1 MDRRKVG
8 DTRGS
13 NQHQTSRRRHDTN
26 IPCLGSRRMAGLDSR
41 SQQLYRRARQVIPGG
56 VNSPVRNYS
65 PYPLF
70 VGSAKGSKFKTV
82 DSQEYLD
89 YCMAYGAL
97 IDGQPTEIEVEL
109 AELIASLMP
118 SMEMVRLVNSGT
130 EATMH
135 AIRLA
140 RAFSG
145 KKKVLKFEGG
155 FHGSHD
161 SVLVKAGSG
170 ATLLG
175 SPSSEGVSS
184 EVAKNTLVSRFND
197 EKVAGK
203 IIRDHSSE
211 LAAVIVE
218 PVLGNIGP
226 VLPNPGFLETLR
238 KITEENEVLLIFDEV
253 ITGFR
258 LSIGG
263 AQEYYKIRPDLTI
276 LGKILGGGLPLS
288 AFGGRRDILE
298 KLAPLGP
305 VYQAGTY
312 SGNPVSVSAALATLD
327 SLRKR
332 GGQVYSRLERMGDEM
347 RHGMSDHLESARVTA
362 QVNGVAS
369 MFQLFFTDRPV
380 TDYHSAKS
388 ADMRKYEKYFH
399 SLLASRIFVPP
410 SQFETCFLSTAHNE
424 DELEATLGA
433 IGAAVKTLSR

>member
-1 MDRRKVG
+1 
-8 DTRGS
+8 
-13 NQHQTSRRRHDTN
+13 
-26 IPCLGSRRMAGLDSR
+26 MAGLDSR
-41 SQQLYRRARQVIPGG
+41 SQQLYRRAREVIPGG
-56 VNSPVRNYS
+56 VNSPVRSYS

-70 VGSAKGSKFKTV
+70 VASAKGSKFKTV

-97 IDGQPTEIEVEL
+97 IDGHARAEVIGAVEEALEKGSIYGQPTEMEVEL
-109 AELIASLMP
+109 AELIASIMP
-118 SMEMVRLVNSGT
+118 SMKMVRLVNSGT

-140 RAFSG
+140 RAFTE

-175 SPSSEGVSS
+175 SPSSEGVPS

-197 EKVAGK
+197 EKIASK
-203 IIRDHSSE
+203 IIRDHSNE
-211 LAAVIVE
+211 LAGVIVE

-226 VLPNPGFLETLR
+226 ILPRPGFLETLR
-238 KITEENEVLLIFDEV
+238 KVTEENEVLLIFDEV

-258 LSIGG
+258 LSMGG

-276 LGKILGGGLPLS
+276 LGKVLGGGLPLS
-288 AFGGRRDILE
+288 AFGGRRDIME
-298 KLAPLGP
+298 KLAPMGP

-312 SGNPVSVSAALATLD
+312 SGNPVSVSAALATLQ
-327 SLRKR
+327 SLKKR
-332 GGQVYSRLERMGDEM
+332 GGQVYSRLEKMGDTM
-347 RHGMSDHLESARVTA
+347 RRGISDHLEAARVTA
-362 QVNGVAS
+362 QVSGLGS
-369 MFQLFFTDRPV
+369 MFQLFFTDRQV

-388 ADMRKYEKYFH
+388 ADIRKYEKYFH

-410 SQFETCFLSTAHNE
+410 SQFETCFLSTAHTE
-424 DELEATLGA
+424 DELESTLDA
-433 IGAAVKTLSR
+433 IGAAVKTLPR

>member
-1 MDRRKVG
+1 
-8 DTRGS
+8 
-13 NQHQTSRRRHDTN
+13 
-26 IPCLGSRRMAGLDSR
+26 MAGLDSR
-41 SQQLYRRARQVIPGG
+41 SQQLYRRAREVIPGG

-70 VGSAKGSKFKTV
+70 IASAKGSKFKTV

-97 IDGQPTEIEVEL
+97 IDGHARTEVIEAVEEALEKGSIYGQPTEMEVEL
-109 AELIASLMP
+109 VELIASIMP
-118 SMEMVRLVNSGT
+118 SMKMVRLVNSGT

-140 RAFSG
+140 RAFTE

-175 SPSSEGVSS
+175 SPSSEGVPS

-197 EKVAGK
+197 EKIASK

-211 LAAVIVE
+211 LAGVILE

-226 VLPNPGFLETLR
+226 VLPRPGFLETLR
-238 KITEENEVLLIFDEV
+238 KVTEENEVLLIFDEV

-258 LSIGG
+258 LSMGG

-276 LGKILGGGLPLS
+276 LGKVLGGGLPLS
-288 AFGGRRDILE
+288 AFGGRRDIME
-298 KLAPLGP
+298 KLAPMGP

-312 SGNPVSVSAALATLD
+312 SGNPVSVSAALATLQ
-327 SLRKR
+327 SLKKR
-332 GGQVYSRLERMGDEM
+332 GGQVYSRLEKMGDTM
-347 RHGMSDHLESARVTA
+347 RRGISDHLEAARVTA
-362 QVNGVAS
+362 QVSGLGS
-369 MFQLFFTDRPV
+369 MFQLFFTDRQV

-388 ADMRKYEKYFH
+388 ADIRKYEKYFH

-410 SQFETCFLSTAHNE
+410 SQFETCFLSTAHTE
-424 DELEATLGA
+424 DELESTLDA
-433 IGAAVKTLSR
+433 IGAAMKTLPR

>member
-1 MDRRKVG
+1 
-8 DTRGS
+8 
-13 NQHQTSRRRHDTN
+13 
-26 IPCLGSRRMAGLDSR
+26 MAGLDSR
-41 SQQLYRRARQVIPGG
+41 SQQLYRRAREVIPGG
-56 VNSPVRNYS
+56 VNSPVRSYS

-70 VGSAKGSKFKTV
+70 ITSAKGSKFNTV

-97 IDGQPTEIEVEL
+97 IDGHARAEVIQAVEEALEKGSIYGQPTEMEVEL
-109 AELIASLMP
+109 SELIASMIP
-118 SMEMVRLVNSGT
+118 SMKMVRLVNSGT

-140 RAFSG
+140 RAFSE

-175 SPSSEGVSS
+175 SPSSEGVPS
-184 EVAKNTLVSRFND
+184 EVAKNTLVTRFND
-197 EKVAGK
+197 EKIATK
-203 IIRDHSSE
+203 IIRDHSDE

-226 VLPNPGFLETLR
+226 VLPKPGFLETLR
-238 KITEENEVLLIFDEV
+238 KVTEENEVLLIFDEV

-288 AFGGRRDILE
+288 AFGGRRDIME
-298 KLAPLGP
+298 KLAPMGP

-312 SGNPVSVSAALATLD
+312 SGNPVSVSAALATLQ
-327 SLRKR
+327 SLKKR
-332 GGQVYSRLERMGDEM
+332 AGQVYSRLEKMGD
-347 RHGMSDHLESARVTA
+347 RIRGGIGDHLESVSMAA
-362 QVNGVAS
+362 QVNGLGS
-369 MFQLFFTDRPV
+369 MFQLFFTDRSV

-388 ADMRKYEKYFH
+388 ADIRKYEKYFH

-410 SQFETCFLSTAHNE
+410 SQFETCFLSTAHIE
-424 DELEATLGA
+424 DELDSTLDA
-433 IGAAVKTLSR
+433 IGAAVKTLPR

>member
-1 MDRRKVG
+1 
-8 DTRGS
+8 
-13 NQHQTSRRRHDTN
+13 
-26 IPCLGSRRMAGLDSR
+26 MAGLDSR
-41 SQQLYRRARQVIPGG
+41 SHQLYRRAREVIPGG
-56 VNSPVRNYS
+56 VNSPVRSYS

-70 VGSAKGSKFKTV
+70 VASAKGSKFKTV
-82 DSQEYLD
+82 DGQEYLD

-97 IDGQPTEIEVEL
+97 IDGHAQAEVIDAVEQALEKGSIYGQPTEMEVEL
-109 AELIASLMP
+109 AELIASLIP
-118 SMEMVRLVNSGT
+118 SVEMVRLVNSGT

-140 RAFSG
+140 RAFTE

-175 SPSSEGVSS
+175 SPSTEGVPI

-197 EKVAGK
+197 EKIAGK
-203 IIRDHSSE
+203 IIRDHSNE

-218 PVLGNIGP
+218 PVLGNVGP
-226 VLPNPGFLETLR
+226 VLPKPRFLETLR
-238 KITEENEVLLIFDEV
+238 KVTEENDVLLIFDEV

-288 AFGGRRDILE
+288 AFGGRREIME

-312 SGNPVSVSAALATLD
+312 SGNPVSVSAALATLE

-332 GGQVYSRLERMGDEM
+332 AGQVYSRLEKMGDEM
-347 RHGMSDHLESARVTA
+347 RRGIGDHLESSRVTA

-380 TDYHSAKS
+380 MDYHSAKS
-388 ADMRKYEKYFH
+388 ADIGRYEKYFH
-399 SLLASRIFVPP
+399 SLLASRVFVPP
-410 SQFETCFLSTAHNE
+410 SQFETCFLSTAHAE
-424 DELEATLGA
+424 DELQATLDA
-433 IGAAVKTLSR
+433 IGIAVKNLPR

>member
-1 MDRRKVG
+1 
-8 DTRGS
+8 
-13 NQHQTSRRRHDTN
+13 
-26 IPCLGSRRMAGLDSR
+26 MAGLDSR
-41 SQQLYRRARQVIPGG
+41 SQQLYRRAREVIPGG
-56 VNSPVRNYS
+56 VNSPVRSYS

-70 VGSAKGSKFKTV
+70 IGSAKGSKFKTV
-82 DSQEYLD
+82 DSEEYLD

-97 IDGQPTEIEVEL
+97 IDGHARAEVIQAVEEALEKGSIYGQPTEMEVEL
-109 AELIASLMP
+109 AELIASMIP
-118 SMEMVRLVNSGT
+118 SMKMVRLVNSGT

-140 RAFSG
+140 RAFNG

-175 SPSSEGVSS
+175 SPSSEGVPT

-197 EKVAGK
+197 EKIASK
-203 IIRDHSSE
+203 IIRDHSDE

-226 VLPNPGFLETLR
+226 VLPKPGFLETLR
-238 KITEENEVLLIFDEV
+238 KVTEESEVLLIFDEV

-276 LGKILGGGLPLS
+276 LGKILGGGLPLA
-288 AFGGRRDILE
+288 AFGGRRDIME
-298 KLAPLGP
+298 KLAPMGP

-312 SGNPVSVSAALATLD
+312 SGNPVSVSAALATLQ
-327 SLRKR
+327 SLMKR
-332 GGQVYSRLERMGDEM
+332 AGQVYSRLEKMGDRM
-347 RHGMSDHLESARVTA
+347 RGGIGDHLESARMAA
-362 QVNGVAS
+362 QVNGLGS
-369 MFQLFFTDRPV
+369 MFQLFFTDRSV

-388 ADMRKYEKYFH
+388 ADIRKYEKYFH
-399 SLLASRIFVPP
+399 LLLASRIFVPP
-410 SQFETCFLSTAHNE
+410 SQFETCFLSTAHTE
-424 DELEATLGA
+424 DELDSTLDA
-433 IGAAVKTLSR
+433 IGAAVKTLPR

>member
-1 MDRRKVG
+1 
-8 DTRGS
+8 
-13 NQHQTSRRRHDTN
+13 
-26 IPCLGSRRMAGLDSR
+26 MAGLDSR
-41 SQQLYRRARQVIPGG
+41 SQQLYRRAREVIPGG

-70 VGSAKGSKFKTV
+70 VASAKGAKFRTA

-97 IDGQPTEIEVEL
+97 LDGHANPEMIEAVEEALEKGSIYGQPTEMEVEL

-140 RAFSG
+140 RGFTG

-175 SPSSEGVSS
+175 SPSSEGVPS

-197 EKVAGK
+197 EKITEK
-203 IIRDHSSE
+203 IIRDHENE

-226 VLPNPGFLETLR
+226 ILPKRGFLETLR
-238 KITEENEVLLIFDEV
+238 KVTEENDVLLMFDEV

-258 LSIGG
+258 LSLGG

-276 LGKILGGGLPLS
+276 LGKALGGGLPLS
-288 AFGGRRDILE
+288 AFGGRRDIME
-298 KLAPLGP
+298 KLSPLGP

-312 SGNPVSVSAALATLD
+312 SGNPVSVSAALATLQ
-327 SLRKR
+327 SLKKR
-332 GGQVYSRLERMGDEM
+332 AGQVYSRLEKMGDKM
-347 RHGMSDHLESARVTA
+347 RRGIGDHLESARVIA
-362 QVNGVAS
+362 QVNGLGS

-380 TDYHSAKS
+380 TDYRSAKS
-388 ADMRKYEKYFH
+388 ADIGKYEKYFH
-399 SLLASRIFVPP
+399 SLLASRVFIPP
-410 SQFETCFLSTAHNE
+410 SQFEASFLSTAHNE
-424 DELEATLGA
+424 DELQTTLDA
-433 IGAAVKTLSR
+433 IGTAVKTLPR

>member
-1 MDRRKVG
+1 
-8 DTRGS
+8 
-13 NQHQTSRRRHDTN
+13 
-26 IPCLGSRRMAGLDSR
+26 MAGLDSR
-41 SQQLYRRARQVIPGG
+41 SQQLYRRAREIIPGG
-56 VNSPVRNYS
+56 VNSPVRSYS

-70 VGSAKGSKFKTV
+70 VASAKGSKFKTV

-97 IDGQPTEIEVEL
+97 LDGHARAEVIGAVEEALEKGSIYGQPTEMEVEL
-109 AELIASLMP
+109 AELIASIMP
-118 SMEMVRLVNSGT
+118 SMKMVRLANSGT

-140 RAFSG
+140 RAFTE

-175 SPSSEGVSS
+175 SPSSEGVPS

-197 EKVAGK
+197 EKIASK

-218 PVLGNIGP
+218 PILGNIGP
-226 VLPNPGFLETLR
+226 ILPKPGFLETLR
-238 KITEENEVLLIFDEV
+238 KVTEENEVLLIFDEV

-276 LGKILGGGLPLS
+276 LGKVLGGGLPLS
-288 AFGGRRDILE
+288 AFGGRRNIME
-298 KLAPLGP
+298 KLAPIGP

-312 SGNPVSVSAALATLD
+312 SGNPVSVSAALATLQ
-327 SLRKR
+327 SLKKR
-332 GGQVYSRLERMGDEM
+332 GGQVYSRLEKMGDKM
-347 RHGMSDHLESARVTA
+347 RRGISDHLEAARVTA
-362 QVNGVAS
+362 QVSGLGS

-380 TDYHSAKS
+380 TEYHSAKS
-388 ADMRKYEKYFH
+388 ADIRKYEKYFH

-410 SQFETCFLSTAHNE
+410 SQFETCFLSTAHTV
-424 DELEATLGA
+424 DELESTLDA
-433 IGAAVKTLSR
+433 IGAAVKTLPR

>member
-1 MDRRKVG
+1 
-8 DTRGS
+8 
-13 NQHQTSRRRHDTN
+13 
-26 IPCLGSRRMAGLDSR
+26 MAGLDSR
-41 SQQLYRRARQVIPGG
+41 SQQLYRRAREVIPGG
-56 VNSPVRNYS
+56 VNSPVRSYA

-70 VGSAKGSKFKTV
+70 VASAKGSKFKTV
-82 DSQEYLD
+82 DSQEYQD

-97 IDGQPTEIEVEL
+97 IDGHANAEVVHAVKEALEKGSIYGQPTEMEVEL

-118 SMEMVRLVNSGT
+118 SIEMVRLVNSGT

-140 RAFSG
+140 RAFNG

-175 SPSSEGVSS
+175 SPSSEGVPN

-197 EKVAGK
+197 EKIAGK
-203 IIRDHSSE
+203 IIRDHASE

-218 PVLGNIGP
+218 PILGNIGP
-226 VLPNPGFLETLR
+226 VLPKPGFLETLR
-238 KITEENEVLLIFDEV
+238 NVTKENEVLLIFDEV

-258 LSIGG
+258 LSLGG
-263 AQEYYKIRPDLTI
+263 AQEFYKIRPDLTI

-288 AFGGRRDILE
+288 AFGGRRDIME

-312 SGNPVSVSAALATLD
+312 SGNPISVSASLATLQ
-327 SLRKR
+327 SLKR
-332 GGQVYSRLERMGDEM
+332 RAGQVYSRLGKMGDKV
-347 RHGMSDHLESARVTA
+347 RRGIGDHLESARVTA
-362 QVNGVAS
+362 QVNGLAS
-369 MFQLFFTDRPV
+369 MFQLFFTDRQV
-380 TDYHSAKS
+380 TDYYSAKS
-388 ADMRKYEKYFH
+388 ADIRKYEKYFH
-399 SLLASRIFVPP
+399 SLLASRVFVPP
-410 SQFETCFLSTAHNE
+410 SQFETCFLSTAHTE
-424 DELEATLGA
+424 DELQVTLDA
-433 IGAAVKTLSR
+433 IGTAVKTLPR

>member
-1 MDRRKVG
+1 
-8 DTRGS
+8 
-13 NQHQTSRRRHDTN
+13 
-26 IPCLGSRRMAGLDSR
+26 MAGLDSR
-41 SQQLYRRARQVIPGG
+41 SQQLYRRAREVIPGG
-56 VNSPVRNYS
+56 VNSPVRSYS

-70 VGSAKGSKFKTV
+70 IASAKGSKFKTV

-97 IDGQPTEIEVEL
+97 IDGHARAEVIEAVEEALEKGSIYGQPTEMEVEL
-109 AELIASLMP
+109 VELIASIMP
-118 SMEMVRLVNSGT
+118 SMKMVRLVNSGT

-140 RAFSG
+140 RAFTE

-175 SPSSEGVSS
+175 SPSSEGVPS

-197 EKVAGK
+197 EKIASK

-211 LAAVIVE
+211 LAGVILE

-226 VLPNPGFLETLR
+226 VLPRPGFLETLR
-238 KITEENEVLLIFDEV
+238 KVTEENEVLLIFDEV

-258 LSIGG
+258 LSMGG

-276 LGKILGGGLPLS
+276 LGKVLGGGLPLS
-288 AFGGRRDILE
+288 AFGGRRDIME
-298 KLAPLGP
+298 KLAPMGP

-312 SGNPVSVSAALATLD
+312 SGNPVSVSAALATLQ
-327 SLRKR
+327 SLKKR
-332 GGQVYSRLERMGDEM
+332 GGQVYSRLEKMGDTM
-347 RHGMSDHLESARVTA
+347 RRGISDHLEAARVTA
-362 QVNGVAS
+362 QVSGLGS
-369 MFQLFFTDRPV
+369 MFQLFFTDRQV

-388 ADMRKYEKYFH
+388 ADIRKYEKYFH

-410 SQFETCFLSTAHNE
+410 SQFETCFLSTAHTE
-424 DELEATLGA
+424 DELESTLDA
-433 IGAAVKTLSR
+433 IGAAMKTLPR

>member
-1 MDRRKVG
+1 
-8 DTRGS
+8 
-13 NQHQTSRRRHDTN
+13 
-26 IPCLGSRRMAGLDSR
+26 MAGLDSR
-41 SQQLYRRARQVIPGG
+41 SQQLYRRAREVIQGG
-56 VNSPVRNYS
+56 VNSPVRDYS

-70 VGSAKGSKFKTV
+70 VASAKGSKFKTV
-82 DSQEYLD
+82 ESQEYLD

-97 IDGQPTEIEVEL
+97 IDGHAHAEIVETVKMAVGKGSIYGQPTEMEVEL
-109 AELIASLMP
+109 AELITSLMP
-118 SMEMVRLVNSGT
+118 SIEMVRLVNSGT

-175 SPSSEGVSS
+175 SPSSEGIPN
-184 EVAKNTLVSRFND
+184 EVARNTLVSRFND
-197 EKVAGK
+197 EKIAGK
-203 IIRDHSSE
+203 IIRDHSDE

-226 VLPNPGFLETLR
+226 VLPKPGFLETLR
-238 KITEENEVLLIFDEV
+238 KVTEENEVLLIFDEV

-276 LGKILGGGLPLS
+276 LGKILGGGLPLA
-288 AFGGRRDILE
+288 AFGGRRDIME

-312 SGNPVSVSAALATLD
+312 NGNPVSVSAALATLQ
-327 SLRKR
+327 SLKR
-332 GGQVYSRLERMGDEM
+332 RSGQMYSRLEKMGDKM
-347 RHGMSDHLESARVTA
+347 RRGISDHLESARATA
-362 QVNGVAS
+362 QVNGLGS

-388 ADMRKYEKYFH
+388 ADIGKYEKYFH

-410 SQFETCFLSTAHNE
+410 SQFETCFLSTAHAE
-424 DELEATLGA
+424 DELDTTLDA
-433 IGAAVKTLSR
+433 IGATVKTLPR

>member
-1 MDRRKVG
+1 
-8 DTRGS
+8 
-13 NQHQTSRRRHDTN
+13 
-26 IPCLGSRRMAGLDSR
+26 
-41 SQQLYRRARQVIPGG
+41 
-56 VNSPVRNYS
+56 
-65 PYPLF
+65 
-70 VGSAKGSKFKTV
+70 
-82 DSQEYLD
+82 
-89 YCMAYGAL
+89 MAYGAL
-97 IDGQPTEIEVEL
+97 IDGHANVEIVNAVKQALEKGSIYGQPTEMEVEL
-109 AELIASLMP
+109 AELITSLMP

-145 KKKVLKFEGG
+145 KKKFLKFEGG

-175 SPSSEGVSS
+175 SPSSEGVPS

-197 EKVAGK
+197 EKIAGK
-203 IIRDHSSE
+203 IIRDHENE

-218 PVLGNIGP
+218 PILGNIGP
-226 VLPNPGFLETLR
+226 ILPKPGFLETLR

-276 LGKILGGGLPLS
+276 LGKVLGGGLPLS
-288 AFGGRRDILE
+288 AFGGRRDIME

-312 SGNPVSVSAALATLD
+312 SGNPISVSAALATLQ
-327 SLRKR
+327 SLKKR
-332 GGQVYSRLERMGDEM
+332 AGQVYSRLEKMGDKM
-347 RHGMSDHLESARVTA
+347 RRGMGDHLESARVRA
-362 QVNGVAS
+362 QVNGLGS

-388 ADMRKYEKYFH
+388 ADIRKYEKYFH
-399 SLLASRIFVPP
+399 SLLASRVFVPP
-410 SQFETCFLSTAHNE
+410 SQFETCFLSTAHTE
-424 DELEATLGA
+424 DELEATLDA
-433 IGAAVKTLSR
+433 IGTAVKTLPR

>member
-1 MDRRKVG
+1 
-8 DTRGS
+8 
-13 NQHQTSRRRHDTN
+13 
-26 IPCLGSRRMAGLDSR
+26 MAGLDSR
-41 SQQLYRRARQVIPGG
+41 SQQLYRRAREVIPGG
-56 VNSPVRNYS
+56 VNSPVRSYS

-70 VGSAKGSKFKTV
+70 IASAKGSKFKTV

-97 IDGQPTEIEVEL
+97 IDGHAPPEVIEAVEEALEKGSIYGQPTEREVEL
-109 AELIASLMP
+109 AELIASMIP

-140 RAFSG
+140 RAFTD

-175 SPSSEGVSS
+175 SPSSGGVPS

-197 EKVAGK
+197 EKIAGK

-226 VLPNPGFLETLR
+226 VLPKPGFLETLR
-238 KITEENEVLLIFDEV
+238 KVTEENEVLLIFDEV

-258 LSIGG
+258 LSMGG

-276 LGKILGGGLPLS
+276 LGKVLGGGLPLS
-288 AFGGRRDILE
+288 AFGGRRDIME
-298 KLAPLGP
+298 KLAPMGP

-312 SGNPVSVSAALATLD
+312 SGNPVSVSAALATLE
-327 SLRKR
+327 SLKKR
-332 GGQVYSRLERMGDEM
+332 GGQMYSRLEKMGDAM
-347 RHGMSDHLESARVTA
+347 RRGIGDHLESARVAA
-362 QVNGVAS
+362 QVSGLGS

-388 ADMRKYEKYFH
+388 ADIHKYESYFH

-410 SQFETCFLSTAHNE
+410 SQFETCFLSTAHTD
-424 DELEATLGA
+424 DELESTLDA
-433 IGAAVKTLSR
+433 IGAALKTLPR

>member
-1 MDRRKVG
+1 
-8 DTRGS
+8 
-13 NQHQTSRRRHDTN
+13 
-26 IPCLGSRRMAGLDSR
+26 MAGLDSR
-41 SQQLYRRARQVIPGG
+41 SQQLYRRAREVIPGG
-56 VNSPVRNYS
+56 VNSPIRNYS

-70 VGSAKGSKFKTV
+70 VASAKGSKFKTV
-82 DSQEYLD
+82 DGQEYLD

-97 IDGQPTEIEVEL
+97 IDGHASAEIIDAVEEALKKGSIYGQPTEMEVEL
-109 AELIASLMP
+109 AELIGSLMP
-118 SMEMVRLVNSGT
+118 SMQMVRLVNSGT

-140 RAFSG
+140 RAFTE
-145 KKKVLKFEGG
+145 KKKILKFEGG

-175 SPSSEGVSS
+175 SPSSEGVPS
-184 EVAKNTLVSRFND
+184 EIARNTLVSRFND
-197 EKVAGK
+197 EKIAGK

-226 VLPNPGFLETLR
+226 VLPKPGFLETLR
-238 KITEENEVLLIFDEV
+238 KATEENEVLLIFDEV

-288 AFGGRRDILE
+288 AFGGRREIME
-298 KLAPLGP
+298 KLAPLGT

-312 SGNPVSVSAALATLD
+312 NGNPVSVSAALASLQ

-332 GGQVYSRLERMGDEM
+332 VGQVYSRLEKMGDKM
-347 RHGMSDHLESARVTA
+347 RRGIGDHLESSRVTG

-388 ADMRKYEKYFH
+388 ADIRKYEKYFH
-399 SLLASRIFVPP
+399 SLLASRVFVPP
-410 SQFETCFLSTAHNE
+410 SQFETCFLSTVHTE
-424 DELEATLGA
+424 DEIEATLDA
-433 IGAAVKTLSR
+433 IGPAVKTLQR

>member
-1 MDRRKVG
+1 
-8 DTRGS
+8 
-13 NQHQTSRRRHDTN
+13 
-26 IPCLGSRRMAGLDSR
+26 MAGLDSR
-41 SQQLYRRARQVIPGG
+41 SQQLYRRAREIIPGG
-56 VNSPVRNYS
+56 VNSPVRSYS

-70 VGSAKGSKFKTV
+70 VASAKGSKFKTV

-97 IDGQPTEIEVEL
+97 LDGHARAEVIGAVEEALENGSIYGQPTEMEVEL
-109 AELIASLMP
+109 AELIASIMP
-118 SMEMVRLVNSGT
+118 SMKMVRLVNSGT
-130 EATMH
+130 EATMY

-140 RAFSG
+140 RAFSE
-145 KKKVLKFEGG
+145 KKKLLKFEGG

-175 SPSSEGVSS
+175 SPSSEGVPS

-197 EKVAGK
+197 EKIATK

-226 VLPNPGFLETLR
+226 VLPKPGFLETLR
-238 KITEENEVLLIFDEV
+238 KVTEENEVLLIFDEV

-258 LSIGG
+258 LSMGG

-276 LGKILGGGLPLS
+276 LGKVLGGGLPLS
-288 AFGGRRDILE
+288 AFGGRRDVME
-298 KLAPLGP
+298 KLAPMGP

-312 SGNPVSVSAALATLD
+312 SGNPVSVSAALATLQ
-327 SLRKR
+327 SLKKR
-332 GGQVYSRLERMGDEM
+332 GGQVYSRLEKMGDKM
-347 RHGMSDHLESARVTA
+347 RRGISDHLEAARVEA
-362 QVNGVAS
+362 QVNGVGS

-388 ADMRKYEKYFH
+388 ADIHKYEKYFH

-410 SQFETCFLSTAHNE
+410 SQFETCFLSTAHTE
-424 DELEATLGA
+424 DELESTLDA
-433 IGAAVKTLSR
+433 IGAAVKTLPR

>member
-1 MDRRKVG
+1 
-8 DTRGS
+8 
-13 NQHQTSRRRHDTN
+13 
-26 IPCLGSRRMAGLDSR
+26 MAGLDSR
-41 SQQLYRRARQVIPGG
+41 SQQLYRRAREVIPGG

-70 VGSAKGSKFKTV
+70 VASAKGSKFKTV
-82 DSQEYLD
+82 ESQEYLD

-97 IDGQPTEIEVEL
+97 IDGHARAEVIDAVEQALEKGSIYGQPTEMEVEL
-109 AELIASLMP
+109 AELITSLIP

-140 RAFSG
+140 RAFCE

-175 SPSSEGVSS
+175 SPSSEGVPS

-197 EKVAGK
+197 EKIASK

-211 LAAVIVE
+211 LAGVIVE

-226 VLPNPGFLETLR
+226 VLPKPGFLETLR
-238 KITEENEVLLIFDEV
+238 KVTEENEVLLIFDEV

-258 LSIGG
+258 LSMGG

-276 LGKILGGGLPLS
+276 LGKVLGGGLPLS
-288 AFGGRRDILE
+288 AFGGRRDIME
-298 KLAPLGP
+298 KLAPLGQ

-312 SGNPVSVSAALATLD
+312 SGNPVSVSAALATLQ
-327 SLRKR
+327 SLKKR
-332 GGQVYSRLERMGDEM
+332 AGQVYSGLEKMGDRM
-347 RHGMSDHLESARVTA
+347 RRGLADHLEEARTTA
-362 QVNGVAS
+362 QVNGVGS

-388 ADMRKYEKYFH
+388 ADIRKYEKYFH

-424 DELEATLGA
+424 DELESTLDA
-433 IGAAVKTLSR
+433 IGAALKTLPR

>member
-1 MDRRKVG
+1 
-8 DTRGS
+8 
-13 NQHQTSRRRHDTN
+13 
-26 IPCLGSRRMAGLDSR
+26 MAGLDSR
-41 SQQLYRRARQVIPGG
+41 SQLLYRRAREVIPGG
-56 VNSPVRNYS
+56 VNSPVRSYS

-70 VGSAKGSKFKTV
+70 IASAKGSKFKTV

-97 IDGQPTEIEVEL
+97 IDGHSRAEVIQAVEEALEKGSIYGQPTEMEVDL
-109 AELIASLMP
+109 AELIASMIP
-118 SMEMVRLVNSGT
+118 SMKMVRLVNSGT

-140 RAFSG
+140 RAFSE

-175 SPSSEGVSS
+175 SPSSEGIPS

-197 EKVAGK
+197 EKIASK
-203 IIRDHSSE
+203 IIRDHSDE

-226 VLPNPGFLETLR
+226 VLPKPGFLETLR
-238 KITEENEVLLIFDEV
+238 KVTEENEVLLIFDEV

-258 LSIGG
+258 LSLGG
-263 AQEYYKIRPDLTI
+263 AQEYYKIRPDMTI

-288 AFGGRRDILE
+288 AFGGRRDIME
-298 KLAPLGP
+298 KLAPMGP

-312 SGNPVSVSAALATLD
+312 GGNPVSVSAALATLQ
-327 SLRKR
+327 SLKKR
-332 GGQVYSRLERMGDEM
+332 AGQVYSRLEKMGDRM
-347 RHGMSDHLESARVTA
+347 RRGTVDHLESARVVA
-362 QVNGVAS
+362 QVNGLGS
-369 MFQLFFTDRPV
+369 MFQLFFTDRSV

-388 ADMRKYEKYFH
+388 ADIRKYEKYFH

-410 SQFETCFLSTAHNE
+410 SQFETCFLSTAHTE
-424 DELEATLGA
+424 DELDSTLDA
-433 IGAAVKTLSR
+433 IGAAVKTLPR

>member
-1 MDRRKVG
+1 
-8 DTRGS
+8 
-13 NQHQTSRRRHDTN
+13 
-26 IPCLGSRRMAGLDSR
+26 MAGLDSR
-41 SQQLYRRARQVIPGG
+41 SQQLFRRARKVIPGG
-56 VNSPVRNYS
+56 VNSPVRSYS

-70 VGSAKGSKFKTV
+70 VSSAKGSKFKTV
-82 DSQEYLD
+82 DGQEYLD

-97 IDGQPTEIEVEL
+97 IDGHAQAEVVNAVEEALEKGSIYGQPTEMEVEL
-109 AELIASLMP
+109 AELIASIVP

-140 RAFSG
+140 RAFSE

-175 SPSSEGVSS
+175 SPSSEGIPG
-184 EVAKNTLVSRFND
+184 EVAKNTLVSRFNE
-197 EKVAGK
+197 EKIASK
-203 IIRDHSSE
+203 IIRDYADE

-226 VLPNPGFLETLR
+226 ILPKPGFLEILR
-238 KITEENEVLLIFDEV
+238 KVTEENKVLLIFDEV

-258 LSIGG
+258 LSISG
-263 AQEYYKIRPDLTI
+263 AQGYYKVHPDLTI

-288 AFGGRRDILE
+288 AFGGRRDIME

-312 SGNPVSVSAALATLD
+312 SGNPVSVSAALATLQ
-327 SLRKR
+327 SLKKR
-332 GGQVYSRLERMGDEM
+332 AGQVYSRLDRMGGKI
-347 RHGMSDHLESARVTA
+347 RRGISDQLESARVPA
-362 QVNGVAS
+362 QVNGVGS

-380 TDYHSAKS
+380 TDYHSARS
-388 ADMRKYEKYFH
+388 ADVRKYEQYFH
-399 SLLASRIFVPP
+399 SLLTSRIFVPP
-410 SQFETCFLSTAHNE
+410 SQFETCFLSIAHTE
-424 DELEATLGA
+424 DEVEATLGA
-433 IGAAVKTLSR
+433 IGTALKTLRR